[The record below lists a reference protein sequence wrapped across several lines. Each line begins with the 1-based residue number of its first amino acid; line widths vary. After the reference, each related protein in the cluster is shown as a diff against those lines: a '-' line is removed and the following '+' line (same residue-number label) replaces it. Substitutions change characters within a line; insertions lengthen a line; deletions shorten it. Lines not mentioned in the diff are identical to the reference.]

1 MQFKGK
7 ITQNK
12 MDLRQALCSIKHLS
26 DTTFRKLSEMAEV
39 RSVKKGEC
47 IIRQGRIDNN
57 FIVIKEGI
65 FRLWFI
71 ANGKERTIGFGC
83 AGDPFTSIATYRSGE
98 QSIFSFEAVTDAEV
112 YLMSQSDIKAL
123 IAEDRDFAD
132 WMSAYL
138 FEQLDALYRKEVIFG
153 TYNATKRFETFV
165 LNRPEI
171 YKSVPSKYLAQY
183 LNIAPE
189 TLSRIQS
196 SLIKK

>member
-1 MQFKGK
+1 
-7 ITQNK
+7 
-12 MDLRQALCSIKHLS
+12 
-26 DTTFRKLSEMAEV
+26 
-39 RSVKKGEC
+39 
-47 IIRQGRIDNN
+47 
-57 FIVIKEGI
+57 
-65 FRLWFI
+65 
-71 ANGKERTIGFGC
+71 
-83 AGDPFTSIATYRSGE
+83 
-98 QSIFSFEAVTDAEV
+98 
-112 YLMSQSDIKAL
+112 MSQSDIKAL